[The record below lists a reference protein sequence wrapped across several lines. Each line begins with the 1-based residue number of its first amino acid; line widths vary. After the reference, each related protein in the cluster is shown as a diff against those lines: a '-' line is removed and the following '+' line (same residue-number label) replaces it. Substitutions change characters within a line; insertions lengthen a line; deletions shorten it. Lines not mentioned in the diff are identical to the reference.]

1 LRFLL
6 IFIFL
11 ITTHNSYASH
21 FDSIELMTEEFPPY
35 NFSDNGKAHGI
46 SVEIMTILLK
56 LDHSNK
62 KNSDFIFYPWIR
74 SYTKLK
80 KDKKKVLFVMTK
92 TQERKNLFKWVGPI
106 SESKNAIISMKNS
119 GIKINSSDGLLKY
132 KICIVSED
140 AAGQLLQSLLKNKK
154 ENLIEVASIDR
165 CLSMLLVN
173 RVDLMAYDLNVTHWL
188 LNKMNRKKDDIKAL
202 YPLAKGEHYFA
213 FSKDTSDEFINYTQA
228 LVDQLKKSG
237 DIERIHKKYIEN

>member
-1 LRFLL
+1 MKFFFILVIL
-6 IFIFL
+6 IF
-11 ITTHNSYASH
+11 NSHIYASH

-35 NFSDNGKAHGI
+35 NFKDNGKAYGI
-46 SVEIMTILLK
+46 SIEIMSMLLN
-56 LDHSNK
+56 LDHSK
-62 KNSDFIFYPWIR
+62 KINRDFIFYPWIR

-80 KDKKKVLFVMTK
+80 KEKKKVLFVMTK
-92 TQERKNLFKWVGPI
+92 TQDRKNLFKWVGPI
-106 SESKNAIISMKNS
+106 SESKNVIIGMKSS
-119 GIKINSSDGLLKY
+119 GIKVNNSADLLKY

-140 AAGQLLQSLLKNKK
+140 AAGQLLLSLLKNKK

-202 YPLAKGEHYFA
+202 YPLGKGEHYFA

-228 LVDQLKKSG
+228 LLDQLKKSG
-237 DIERIHKKYIEN
+237 DIDRIHKKYIEN